1 MTIIGVCGRK
11 GGSGKTT
18 IAVHLA
24 AELIARG
31 KSVILVDCDTQA
43 SANHWAAPGHLP
55 MQVEHL
61 PLESGDEIGDW
72 SSEIRALKA
81 NYVVLDAPPHL
92 SAALGGVIGVSALA
106 LVPCGPSGL
115 DLMATAET
123 VSLIREIRAARKD
136 NKPRIILVPNR
147 VDMRTSTGREL
158 EAALRDMGETIA
170 PVIRARMAFSD
181 AFNAGQWVG
190 VYARHSPAHEE
201 MTALAEFVLSQLA
214 KR

>member
-24 AELIARG
+24 AELTARG

-43 SANHWAAPGHLP
+43 SANHWAAPGFLP
-55 MQVEHL
+55 MQVEHR
-61 PLESGDEIGDW
+61 PLASVDEIGDW
-72 SSEIRALKA
+72 SREIRALKA
-81 NYVVLDAPPHL
+81 DYVVLDAPPHL
-92 SAALGGVIGVSALA
+92 NAALGGVIGVSALA

-123 VSLIREIRAARKD
+123 VSLIREIRTARKD
-136 NKPRIILVPNR
+136 NKPRIVLVPNR

-158 EAALRDMGETIA
+158 EAALRDMGETLA
-170 PVIRARMAFSD
+170 PTI
-181 AFNAGQWVG
+181 
-190 VYARHSPAHEE
+190 
-201 MTALAEFVLSQLA
+201 
-214 KR
+214 